1 MAEAEQKIAQL
12 HSSSNGLLGSVKSD
26 SQISEVNL
34 EQIIADVIS
43 NLMTDEGFLYLI
55 QWLDTLPSVIHG
67 VSCYLPSIHFQLATY
82 NFTSNVS

>member
-67 VSCYLPSIHFQLATY
+67 VSCLFTVNSFSISDVQFHK
-82 NFTSNVS
+82 